1 MIANKADIVKSDNA
15 NLISETRV
23 NSPVDHHRQ
32 YDDRQ
37 AYRSIVGKDYASD
50 FLIGIGQTAFLAG
63 CQVVTSQYLLSI
75 GAVGLY
81 PVVVSLIPVVGSGLV
96 TLTNFTFPSTLRL
109 RTSASLSTS
118 SVQASLPSTSLRER
132 ERASLPSTSLREREW
147 VQIEDKH
154 KLPIQVLRTL
164 TLSANAGKISFDLYQ
179 IDTLAKN
186 SFDVVVKQEREYR
199 NLPDP
204 QDNNFFVVFLAL
216 FLVFFGAIT
225 LRKK

>member
-1 MIANKADIVKSDNA
+1 MIANKADIVKSDTA
-15 NLISETRV
+15 NLTSETRV

-32 YDDRQ
+32 YDNRQ
-37 AYRSIVGKDYASD
+37 AYKSIVGKDYASD
-50 FLIGIGQTAFLAG
+50 FLVGIGQTAFLAG

-75 GAVGLY
+75 GVVGLY

-118 SVQASLPSTSLRER
+118 SVQASLRER
-132 ERASLPSTSLREREW
+132 ERLR
-147 VQIEDKH
+147 VQIEDRY
-154 KLPIQVLRTL
+154 KLPIQILRTL

-186 SFDVVVKQEREYR
+186 SFDVIVQQEREYR

-204 QDNNFFVVFLAL
+204 QDNNFFVAFLAIL
-216 FLVFFGAIT
+216 LVFFGAIT